1 MKGKSPKKAMKAAAK
16 VKAAVPSAKKR
27 KAAQD
32 GARPE
37 LEDIM
42 KLLPKDAQLDALGIR
57 KSYTLT
63 KEDCRSSISVI
74 LMKGTLYVKHIQTFG
89 NPDVEMALEEEELTR
104 NKFNCVEFGF
114 KADPEK
120 AWGIAKRLANWECG
134 D

>member
-1 MKGKSPKKAMKAAAK
+1 MKAAAK
-16 VKAAVPSAKKR
+16 VKAAVPSTQKR

-120 AWGIAKRLANWECG
+120 ALGIAKRLANWECG

>member
-1 MKGKSPKKAMKAAAK
+1 LLTAIESGVPIVGVSIKSGQAPYDFAMAVEWMTHLDTLLGDDKK
-16 VKAAVPSAKKR
+16 
-27 KAAQD
+27 
-32 GARPE
+32 
-37 LEDIM
+37 
-42 KLLPKDAQLDALGIR
+42 AQLDALGIR